1 MHLISQYS
9 QQSIS
14 KDSTSTGSASWI
26 QPMMK
31 RKWLGEKF
39 QKVPKSKTSI
49 RCILTTI
56 HMALILYRTFLV
68 SQMVKNLPAMLGAW
82 GRSLG
87 WEDPL
92 EEGMATHSSILA
104 WRITRDRRG
113 WQVTVHGVAESRTQL
128 SD

>member
-1 MHLISQYS
+1 M
-9 QQSIS
+9 
-14 KDSTSTGSASWI
+14 
-26 QPMMK
+26 
-31 RKWLGEKF
+31 
-39 QKVPKSKTSI
+39 

-104 WRITRDRRG
+104 WRITRDRQG